1 MVEYYLSGVSILLVS
16 VVGVC
21 LNIVSGLVLKF
32 RQRDINQT
40 LRDLLVFLAL
50 VNSVFLVL
58 VVMVFSLPQ
67 FSSSYSSNVL
77 PYIVPTVLPC
87 TSGAMTGAIP
97 WCVFLSCSIILYREG
112 KGGNNIVLCVA
123 IIQLACH
130 APRTTIDISDIYQ
143 SYHNINYYINHT
155 ILVDISHL
163 LLTISASITVCIF
176 TIQVCI
182 INQVRSF
189 LSLLFRDII
198 SVK

>member
-1 MVEYYLSGVSILLVS
+1 MYPVPAQHEDNKNEEMVEYYLSGVSILLVS

-50 VNSVFLVL
+50 VNSLFLVL

-87 TSGAMTGAIP
+87 TSGAMTGQCPAR
-97 WCVFLSCSIILYREG
+97 V
-112 KGGNNIVLCVA
+112 
-123 IIQLACH
+123 
-130 APRTTIDISDIYQ
+130 
-143 SYHNINYYINHT
+143 
-155 ILVDISHL
+155 
-163 LLTISASITVCIF
+163 
-176 TIQVCI
+176 
-182 INQVRSF
+182 
-189 LSLLFRDII
+189 
-198 SVK
+198 